1 MIIRAGKA
9 VGQGFLVQTMCFTK
23 IIERACVVTQLSVD
37 KTNEKVRIH
46 RFEGFKI
53 HNEAVNKAESG

>member
-1 MIIRAGKA
+1 M
-9 VGQGFLVQTMCFTK
+9 GFTE

-46 RFEGFKI
+46 RSEGFEI
-53 HNEAVNKAESG
+53 HTEAVNKAESG

>member
-1 MIIRAGKA
+1 MVICPGKA

-23 IIERACVVTQLSVD
+23 IIKRACVVTELSVD

-46 RFEGFKI
+46 RIEGFEI
-53 HNEAVNKAESG
+53 HDEAVNKAESG